1 MRSKKKT
8 EQPAVADILPG
19 LARQNGWE
27 FQLDLH
33 SIFGKWETIADP
45 DTAEHC
51 RPLKISRGILWLEV
65 DNSAWLQQLRYMKY
79 QLLES
84 INSSLRQS
92 RIEDIKYVLPKGRS
106 PQKAADKGAIRF
118 APPPVLEIDKFKSQ
132 ISFIGDEQCREAL
145 FRFWYLAR
153 ACRKE

>member
-1 MRSKKKT
+1 MRSHTKK
-8 EQPAVADILPG
+8 EQHAVADILPG

-27 FQLDLH
+27 LQLDLH
-33 SIFGKWETIADP
+33 SIFGKWDAIADP
-45 DTAEHC
+45 DTAEHS
-51 RPLKISRGILWLEV
+51 RPLKISRGILWIEV

-92 RIEDIKYVLPKGRS
+92 RIEDIKYVLPKGRGAK
-106 PQKAADKGAIRF
+106 PEADKGAVRF
-118 APPPVLEIDKFKSQ
+118 VPPPVTEIDRFKSQ

-153 ACRKE
+153 ACRKD

>member
-8 EQPAVADILPG
+8 EQPAVAEILPG

-33 SIFGKWETIADP
+33 SIFGKWETIADS

-51 RPLKISRGILWLEV
+51 RPLKISRGTLWLEV

-79 QLLES
+79 QLLDA
-84 INSSLRQS
+84 INSSLRLS
-92 RIEDIKYVLPKGRS
+92 RIDDIKYVLPKGKDT
-106 PQKAADKGAIRF
+106 PKETGKAVVRF
-118 APPPVLEIDKFKSQ
+118 APPPVSEVDRFKNQ